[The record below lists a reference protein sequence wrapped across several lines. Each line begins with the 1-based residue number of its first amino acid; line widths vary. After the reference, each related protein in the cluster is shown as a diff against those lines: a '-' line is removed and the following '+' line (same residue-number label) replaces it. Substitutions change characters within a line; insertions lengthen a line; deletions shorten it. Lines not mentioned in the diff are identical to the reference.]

1 MRNRALSVLRARQ
14 LIITMPRKQL
24 IILTWQ
30 PTWWGNPPGSGGPN
44 FQTRKVAY
52 LRNGTFLHLDRLCS
66 RASLLPGL
74 GDQGSD
80 TQDSTWI
87 LVQHCVISTTRKEHK
102 FLAGPRTSPACHAGS
117 SLGIIPVSTG
127 PLPFV
132 QCFHI

>member
-14 LIITMPRKQL
+14 MIVEQCHVTIDCFDVATRYPS
-24 IILTWQ
+24 
-30 PTWWGNPPGSGGPN
+30 GSGSPN
-44 FQTRKVAY
+44 LQTRKVTN

-66 RASLLPGL
+66 RACLSPGL

-87 LVQHCVISTTRKEHK
+87 LVQLFAISTTRKEHT
-102 FLAGPRTSPACHAGS
+102 FLAGPRTSPACHADS